1 MMKKISRRSFLQVC
15 GITAATAALT
25 ACGGGKTETAKKDD
39 VHEAVTFMAPYKEIE
54 AFIEQVH
61 SVYPEVNI
69 EVVPYSG
76 DNTTTCLQNM
86 FAAGDLPDVCT
97 LTYYDPRIDLVSD
110 KLLDLSGYDFTD
122 NYVES
127 RLQDVFDN
135 GAIYLLPST
144 YNCYGITY
152 NKTLLREHG
161 WKLPNSFAELEELA
175 AKAKE
180 AGVDLCLPQIQYPG
194 YGFQYLCNIADA
206 DFLGTLDGRLWQKD
220 YLSGKANVSNTPG
233 MMQAMAYV
241 QKWKDIG
248 MLNDTGDALDDNV
261 TRQRMT
267 EGNTL
272 FLMGGTNGIVEADGN
287 ADKYGLM
294 PFLSEDGTQNVF
306 VLNVN
311 RFYGLNK
318 KLEQNPQK
326 LEDALKVMRVL
337 STVAG
342 TSALQPATALK
353 SSLLPFKDA
362 KADGTYYADIADALN
377 AGNTA
382 PFIYSGWE
390 NTIVTTGLKMLD
402 FMKGNATMEDV
413 IRQLDED
420 QDSVVNNTP
429 DTITTVTEELSQEDC
444 AMLVGRC
451 FAQATG
457 SDLAL
462 VSLSTWIPGNPTDQ
476 NHHGVAAKLY
486 AKGIT
491 DYDLSVILPTGWNRT
506 IQTVTLTGQQINDL
520 LATGYDAY
528 GNGKGYPY
536 VLVSPVQPE
545 AGKTYQ
551 VAICGVSD
559 QLAAETTV
567 TDSGVVGMDAAKAF
581 FGAYTTISRADTAWS

>member
-1 MMKKISRRSFLQVC
+1 MKKISRCSFLQVV
-15 GITAATAALT
+15 GLLAATAALT
-25 ACGGGKTETAKKDD
+25 ACGGKTETVKKDD
-39 VHEAVTFMAPYKEIE
+39 THEVITFMAPYMEEE

-69 EVVPYSG
+69 EIVPYSG

-86 FAAGDLPDVCT
+86 FEANDLPDICT
-97 LTYYDPRIDLVSD
+97 LTVYDPMTYHVSD

-127 RLQDVFDN
+127 RLQEVSDN
-135 GAIYLLPST
+135 GAIYLLPSS

-161 WKLPNSFAELEELA
+161 WELPNSFAELEALA
-175 AKAKE
+175 AEAKE

-206 DFLGTLDGRLWQKD
+206 DFLGTLDGKLWQKD
-220 YLSGKANVSNTPG
+220 YLSGEANVSNTPG

-248 MLNDTGDALDDNV
+248 MLNDSGDALDDNV

-272 FLMGGTNGIVEADGN
+272 FLIGGTNGIVESDDN
-287 ADKYGLM
+287 ADKFGLM
-294 PFLSEDGTQNVF
+294 PYLSEDGTQNVF
-306 VLNVN
+306 VLKVN

-342 TSALQPATALK
+342 TSALLAESSRK
-353 SSLLPFKDA
+353 NSLLPFKDA
-362 KADGTYYADIADALN
+362 KADDTYYADIANALN

-402 FMKGNATMEDV
+402 FIKGDATMEDV
-413 IRQLDED
+413 IRQMDED
-420 QDSVVNNTP
+420 QDSVVHNTP
-429 DTITTVTEELSQEDC
+429 DVITTVTEELSQEDC

-462 VSLSTWIPGNPTDQ
+462 VSLSTWIPGNPSEQ

-559 QLAAETTV
+559 QLAAEATV

-581 FGAYTTISRADTAWS
+581 FGGYTTISRADTAWN

>member
-1 MMKKISRRSFLQVC
+1 MKKISRRSFLQVV
-15 GITAATAALT
+15 GLLAATAALT
-25 ACGGGKTETAKKDD
+25 ACGGKTETVKKDD
-39 VHEAVTFMAPYKEIE
+39 THEVITFMAPYMEEE

-69 EVVPYSG
+69 EIVPYSG

-86 FAAGDLPDVCT
+86 FEANDLPDICT
-97 LTYYDPRIDLVSD
+97 LAVYDPMTDHVSD

-127 RLQDVFDN
+127 RLQDVSDN
-135 GAIYLLPST
+135 GAIYLLPSS

-161 WKLPNSFAELEELA
+161 WELPNSFAELEALA
-175 AKAKE
+175 AEAKE

-206 DFLGTLDGRLWQKD
+206 DFLGTLDGKLWQKD

-248 MLNDTGDALDDNV
+248 MLNDSGDVLDDNV
-261 TRQRMT
+261 TRQRMA

-272 FLMGGTNGIVEADGN
+272 FLMGGTNGIVESDDN
-287 ADKYGLM
+287 ADKFGLM
-294 PFLSEDGTQNVF
+294 PYLSEDGTQNVF
-306 VLNVN
+306 VLKVN

-337 STVAG
+337 STVEG
-342 TSALQPATALK
+342 SSALIPAKTLK

-362 KADGTYYADIADALN
+362 KAEGTYYADVADALN

-390 NTIVTTGLKMLD
+390 NTIVTTGTKMLD
-402 FMKGNATMEDV
+402 FIKGDATMEDV

-420 QDSVVNNTP
+420 QDSVVNNAP

-536 VLVSPVQPE
+536 VMASPVQPE
-545 AGKTYQ
+545 ADKTYQ

-559 QLAAETTV
+559 QLAAEADV
-567 TDSGVVGMDAAKAF
+567 VDSGVVGMDAAKAF
-581 FGAYTTISRADTAWS
+581 FGAYTSISRADTAWS

>member
-1 MMKKISRRSFLQVC
+1 MMKKISRRSFLQVV
-15 GITAATAALT
+15 GLLAATAALT
-25 ACGGGKTETAKKDD
+25 ACGGKTETVKKDD
-39 VHEAVTFMAPYKEIE
+39 THEVITFMAPYMEEE

-69 EVVPYSG
+69 EIVPYSG

-86 FAAGDLPDVCT
+86 FEANDLPDICT
-97 LTYYDPRIDLVSD
+97 LAVYDPMTDHVSD

-127 RLQDVFDN
+127 RLQDVSDN
-135 GAIYLLPST
+135 GAIYLLPSS

-161 WKLPNSFAELEELA
+161 WELPNSFAELEALA
-175 AKAKE
+175 AEAKE

-206 DFLGTLDGRLWQKD
+206 DFLGTLDGKLWQKD

-233 MMQAMAYV
+233 MMQAIAYV

-248 MLNDTGDALDDNV
+248 MLNDSGDVLDDNV
-261 TRQRMT
+261 TRQRMA

-272 FLMGGTNGIVEADGN
+272 FLMGGTNGIVESDDN
-287 ADKYGLM
+287 ADKFGLM
-294 PFLSEDGTQNVF
+294 PYLSVDGTQNVF
-306 VLNVN
+306 VLKVN

-337 STVAG
+337 STVEG
-342 TSALQPATALK
+342 SSALIPAKTLK

-362 KADGTYYADIADALN
+362 KAEGTYYADVADALN

-390 NTIVTTGLKMLD
+390 NTIVTTGTKMLD
-402 FMKGNATMEDV
+402 FIKGDATMEDV

-420 QDSVVNNTP
+420 QDSVVNNAP

-536 VLVSPVQPE
+536 VMASPVQPE
-545 AGKTYQ
+545 ADKAYQ

-559 QLAAETTV
+559 QLAAEADV
-567 TDSGVVGMDAAKAF
+567 VDSGVVGMDAAKAF
-581 FGAYTTISRADTAWS
+581 FGAYTSISRADTAWS

>member
-1 MMKKISRRSFLQVC
+1 MMKKISRRSFLQVV
-15 GITAATAALT
+15 GLLAATAALT
-25 ACGGGKTETAKKDD
+25 ACGGKTETVKKDD
-39 VHEAVTFMAPYKEIE
+39 THEVITFMAPYMEEE

-69 EVVPYSG
+69 EIVPYSG

-86 FAAGDLPDVCT
+86 FEANDLPDICT
-97 LTYYDPRIDLVSD
+97 LAVYDPMTDHVSD

-127 RLQDVFDN
+127 RLQDVSDN
-135 GAIYLLPST
+135 GAIYLLPSS

-161 WKLPNSFAELEELA
+161 WELPNSFAELEALA
-175 AKAKE
+175 AEAKE

-206 DFLGTLDGRLWQKD
+206 DFLGTLDGKLWQKD

-248 MLNDTGDALDDNV
+248 MLNDSGDVLDDNV
-261 TRQRMT
+261 TRQRMA

-272 FLMGGTNGIVEADGN
+272 FLMGGTNGIVESDDN
-287 ADKYGLM
+287 ADKFGLM
-294 PFLSEDGTQNVF
+294 PYLSEDGTQNVF
-306 VLNVN
+306 VLKVN

-326 LEDALKVMRVL
+326 LEDALNVMRVL
-337 STVAG
+337 STVEG
-342 TSALQPATALK
+342 SSALIPAKTLK

-362 KADGTYYADIADALN
+362 KAEGTYYADVADALN

-390 NTIVTTGLKMLD
+390 NTIVTTGTKMLD
-402 FMKGNATMEDV
+402 FIKGDATMEDV

-420 QDSVVNNTP
+420 QDSVVNNAP

-536 VLVSPVQPE
+536 VMASPVQPE
-545 AGKTYQ
+545 ADKTYQ

-559 QLAAETTV
+559 QLAAEADV
-567 TDSGVVGMDAAKAF
+567 VDSGVVGMDAAKAF
-581 FGAYTTISRADTAWS
+581 FGAYTSISRADTAWS

>member
-1 MMKKISRRSFLQVC
+1 MKKISRRSFLQVV
-15 GITAATAALT
+15 GLLAATAALT
-25 ACGGGKTETAKKDD
+25 ACGGKTETVKKDD
-39 VHEAVTFMAPYKEIE
+39 THEVITFMAPYMEEE

-69 EVVPYSG
+69 EIVPYSG

-86 FAAGDLPDVCT
+86 FEANDLPDICT
-97 LTYYDPRIDLVSD
+97 LTVYDPMTYHVSD

-127 RLQDVFDN
+127 RLQEVSDN
-135 GAIYLLPST
+135 GAIYLLPSS

-161 WKLPNSFAELEELA
+161 WELPNSFAELEALA
-175 AKAKE
+175 AEAKE

-206 DFLGTLDGRLWQKD
+206 DFLGTLDGKLWQKD
-220 YLSGKANVSNTPG
+220 YLSGEANVSNTPG

-248 MLNDTGDALDDNV
+248 MLNDSGDALDDNV

-272 FLMGGTNGIVEADGN
+272 FLIGGTNGIVESDDN
-287 ADKYGLM
+287 ADKFGLM
-294 PFLSEDGTQNVF
+294 PYLSEDGTQNVF
-306 VLNVN
+306 VLKVN

-337 STVAG
+337 STVEG
-342 TSALQPATALK
+342 SSALIPAKTVK
-353 SSLLPFKDA
+353 CSLLPFKDA
-362 KADGTYYADIADALN
+362 KADDTYYADVADVLN

-390 NTIVTTGLKMLD
+390 NTIVTTGTKMLD
-402 FMKGNATMEDV
+402 FIKGDATMEDV
-413 IRQLDED
+413 IRQMDED

-536 VLVSPVQPE
+536 VMASPVQPE
-545 AGKTYQ
+545 ADKTYQ

-559 QLAAETTV
+559 QLAAEADV
-567 TDSGVVGMDAAKAF
+567 VDSGVVGMDAAKAF
-581 FGAYTTISRADTAWS
+581 FGAYTSISRADTAWS

>member
-1 MMKKISRRSFLQVC
+1 MKKISRRSFLQIV
-15 GITAATAALT
+15 GVLAATAALT
-25 ACGGGKTETAKKDD
+25 ACGGKTETVKKDD
-39 VHEAVTFMAPYKEIE
+39 THEVITFMAPYMEEE

-69 EVVPYSG
+69 EIVPYSG

-86 FAAGDLPDVCT
+86 FEANDLPDICT
-97 LTYYDPRIDLVSD
+97 LTVYDPMTDHVSD
-110 KLLDLSGYDFTD
+110 KMLDLSGYDFTD

-127 RLQDVFDN
+127 RLQEVSDN
-135 GAIYLLPST
+135 GAIYLLPSS

-161 WKLPNSFAELEELA
+161 WELPNSFAELEALA
-175 AKAKE
+175 AEAKE

-206 DFLGTLDGRLWQKD
+206 DFLGTLDGKLWQKD
-220 YLSGKANVSNTPG
+220 YLSGEANVSNTPG

-248 MLNDTGDALDDNV
+248 MLNDSGDALDDNV

-272 FLMGGTNGIVEADGN
+272 FLIGGTNGIVESDDN
-287 ADKYGLM
+287 ADKFGLM
-294 PFLSEDGTQNVF
+294 PYLSEDGTQNVF
-306 VLNVN
+306 VLKVN

-337 STVAG
+337 STVEG
-342 TSALQPATALK
+342 SSALIPAKTLK
-353 SSLLPFKDA
+353 CSLLPFKDA
-362 KADGTYYADIADALN
+362 KADDTYYADVADVLN

-390 NTIVTTGLKMLD
+390 NTIVTTGTKMLD
-402 FMKGNATMEDV
+402 FIKGDATMEDV
-413 IRQLDED
+413 IRQMDED

-536 VLVSPVQPE
+536 VMASPVQPE
-545 AGKTYQ
+545 ADKTYQ

-559 QLAAETTV
+559 QLAAEADV
-567 TDSGVVGMDAAKAF
+567 VDSGVVGMDAAKAF
-581 FGAYTTISRADTAWS
+581 FGAYTSISRADTAWS

>member
-1 MMKKISRRSFLQVC
+1 MMKKISRCSFLQVV
-15 GITAATAALT
+15 GLLAATAALT
-25 ACGGGKTETAKKDD
+25 ACGGKTETVKKDD
-39 VHEAVTFMAPYKEIE
+39 THEVITFMAPYMEEE

-69 EVVPYSG
+69 EIVPYSG

-86 FAAGDLPDVCT
+86 FEANDLPDICT
-97 LTYYDPRIDLVSD
+97 LTVYDPMTYHVSD

-127 RLQDVFDN
+127 RLQEVSDN
-135 GAIYLLPST
+135 GAIYLLPSS

-161 WKLPNSFAELEELA
+161 WELPNSFAELEALA
-175 AKAKE
+175 AEAKE

-206 DFLGTLDGRLWQKD
+206 DFLGTLDGKLWQKD
-220 YLSGKANVSNTPG
+220 YLSGEANVSNTPG

-248 MLNDTGDALDDNV
+248 MLNDSGDALDDNV

-272 FLMGGTNGIVEADGN
+272 FLIGGTNGIVESDDN
-287 ADKYGLM
+287 ADKFGLM
-294 PFLSEDGTQNVF
+294 PYLSEDGTRNVF
-306 VLNVN
+306 VLKVN

-337 STVAG
+337 STVEG
-342 TSALQPATALK
+342 SSALIPAKTLK
-353 SSLLPFKDA
+353 CSLLPFKDA
-362 KADGTYYADIADALN
+362 KADDTYYADVADVLN

-390 NTIVTTGLKMLD
+390 NTIVTTGTKMLD
-402 FMKGNATMEDV
+402 FIKGDATMEDV
-413 IRQLDED
+413 IRQMDED

-536 VLVSPVQPE
+536 VMASPVQPE
-545 AGKTYQ
+545 ADKTYQ

-559 QLAAETTV
+559 QLAAEADV
-567 TDSGVVGMDAAKAF
+567 VDSGVVGMDAAKAF
-581 FGAYTTISRADTAWS
+581 FGAYTSISRADTAWS

>member
-1 MMKKISRRSFLQVC
+1 MQVC
-15 GITAATAALT
+15 GITAATAAMT
-25 ACGGGKTETAKKDD
+25 ACGGKTETAKKDD
-39 VHEAVTFMAPYKEIE
+39 VHEAVTFMAPYMEVE

-61 SVYPEVNI
+61 SVYPEVNVEI
-69 EVVPYSG
+69 VPYSG
-76 DNTTTCLQNM
+76 DNITTCLQNM

-127 RLQDVFDN
+127 RLQDVSDS

-152 NKTLLREHG
+152 NKTLLKKYG
-161 WKLPNSFAELEELA
+161 WELPNSFAELEELA
-175 AKAKE
+175 AKAKKAE
-180 AGVDLCLPQIQYPG
+180 VDLCLPQIQYPG

-206 DFLGTLDGRLWQKD
+206 DFLGTLDGRLWQRD

-233 MMQAMAYV
+233 LMQAMAYV

-261 TRQRMT
+261 TRQRMAD
-267 EGNTL
+267 GNIL

-294 PFLSEDGTQNVF
+294 PYLSE
-306 VLNVN
+306 
-311 RFYGLNK
+311 
-318 KLEQNPQK
+318 
-326 LEDALKVMRVL
+326 
-337 STVAG
+337 
-342 TSALQPATALK
+342 
-353 SSLLPFKDA
+353 
-362 KADGTYYADIADALN
+362 DGTYYADIADAMN

-429 DTITTVTEELSQEDC
+429 DTITTVTEKLSQEDC

-451 FAQATG
+451 FTQATG

-462 VSLSTWIPGNPTDQ
+462 VSLST
-476 NHHGVAAKLY
+476 
-486 AKGIT
+486 
-491 DYDLSVILPTGWNRT
+491 
-506 IQTVTLTGQQINDL
+506 
-520 LATGYDAY
+520 
-528 GNGKGYPY
+528 
-536 VLVSPVQPE
+536 
-545 AGKTYQ
+545 
-551 VAICGVSD
+551 
-559 QLAAETTV
+559 
-567 TDSGVVGMDAAKAF
+567 
-581 FGAYTTISRADTAWS
+581 

>member
-39 VHEAVTFMAPYKEIE
+39 AHEAITFMAPYKEIE

-61 SVYPEVNI
+61 NVYPEVNI

-152 NKTLLREHG
+152 NKTLLKKYG
-161 WKLPNSFAELEELA
+161 WELPNSFAELEELA
-175 AKAKE
+175 AKAKKAE
-180 AGVDLCLPQIQYPG
+180 VDLCLPQIQYPG

-206 DFLGTLDGRLWQKD
+206 DFLGTLDGRLWQRD
-220 YLSGKANVSNTPG
+220 YLSGKA
-233 MMQAMAYV
+233 
-241 QKWKDIG
+241 
-248 MLNDTGDALDDNV
+248 
-261 TRQRMT
+261 
-267 EGNTL
+267 
-272 FLMGGTNGIVEADGN
+272 
-287 ADKYGLM
+287 
-294 PFLSEDGTQNVF
+294 SEDGTQNVF

-318 KLEQNPQK
+318 KLEQDPQK

-462 VSLSTWIPGNPTDQ
+462 VSLSTWISGNPSEQ
-476 NHHGVAAKLY
+476 NRQGVAAKLY

-536 VLVSPVQPE
+536 VLVSPVQPD

>member
-1 MMKKISRRSFLQVC
+1 MMKKISRRSFLQVV
-15 GITAATAALT
+15 GLLAVTAALT
-25 ACGGGKTETAKKDD
+25 ACGGKTETVKKDD
-39 VHEAVTFMAPYKEIE
+39 THEVITFMAPYMEEE

-69 EVVPYSG
+69 EIVPYSG

-86 FAAGDLPDVCT
+86 FEANDLPDICT
-97 LTYYDPRIDLVSD
+97 LTVYDPMTYHVSD

-127 RLQDVFDN
+127 RLQEVSDN
-135 GAIYLLPST
+135 GAIYLLPSS

-161 WKLPNSFAELEELA
+161 WELPNSFAELEALA
-175 AKAKE
+175 AEAKE

-206 DFLGTLDGRLWQKD
+206 DFLGTLDGKLWQKD
-220 YLSGKANVSNTPG
+220 YLSGEANVSNTPG

-248 MLNDTGDALDDNV
+248 MLNDSGDALDDNV

-272 FLMGGTNGIVEADGN
+272 FLIGGTNGIVESDDN
-287 ADKYGLM
+287 ADKFGLM
-294 PFLSEDGTQNVF
+294 PYLSEDGTQNVF
-306 VLNVN
+306 VLKVN

-337 STVAG
+337 STVEG
-342 TSALQPATALK
+342 SSALIPAKTLK
-353 SSLLPFKDA
+353 CSLLPFKDA
-362 KADGTYYADIADALN
+362 KADDTYYADVADVLN

-390 NTIVTTGLKMLD
+390 NTIVTTGTKMLD
-402 FMKGNATMEDV
+402 FIKGDATMEDV
-413 IRQLDED
+413 IRQMDED

-536 VLVSPVQPE
+536 VMASPVQPE
-545 AGKTYQ
+545 ADKTYQ

-559 QLAAETTV
+559 QLAAEADV
-567 TDSGVVGMDAAKAF
+567 VDSGVVGMDAAKAF
-581 FGAYTTISRADTAWS
+581 FGAYTSISRADTAWS

>member
-1 MMKKISRRSFLQVC
+1 MKKISRRSFLQVV
-15 GITAATAALT
+15 GLLAATAALT
-25 ACGGGKTETAKKDD
+25 ACGGKTETVKKDD
-39 VHEAVTFMAPYKEIE
+39 THEVITFMAPYMEEE

-86 FAAGDLPDVCT
+86 FEANDLPDICT
-97 LTYYDPRIDLVSD
+97 LTVYDPMTYHVSD

-127 RLQDVFDN
+127 RLQEVSDN
-135 GAIYLLPST
+135 GAIYLLPSS

-161 WKLPNSFAELEELA
+161 WELPNSFAELEALA
-175 AKAKE
+175 AEAKE

-206 DFLGTLDGRLWQKD
+206 DFLGTLDGKLWQKD
-220 YLSGKANVSNTPG
+220 YLSGEANVSNTPG

-248 MLNDTGDALDDNV
+248 MLNDSGDALDDNV

-272 FLMGGTNGIVEADGN
+272 FLIGGTNGIVESDDN
-287 ADKYGLM
+287 ADKFGLM
-294 PFLSEDGTQNVF
+294 PYLSEDGTQNVF
-306 VLNVN
+306 VLKVN

-337 STVAG
+337 STVEG
-342 TSALQPATALK
+342 SSALIPAKTLK
-353 SSLLPFKDA
+353 CSLLPFKDA
-362 KADGTYYADIADALN
+362 KADDTYYADVADVLN

-390 NTIVTTGLKMLD
+390 NTIVTTGTKMLD
-402 FMKGNATMEDV
+402 FIKGDATMEDV
-413 IRQLDED
+413 IRQMDED

-536 VLVSPVQPE
+536 VMASPVQPE
-545 AGKTYQ
+545 ADKTYQ

-559 QLAAETTV
+559 QLAAEADV
-567 TDSGVVGMDAAKAF
+567 VDSGVVGMDAAKAF
-581 FGAYTTISRADTAWS
+581 FGAYTSISRADTAWS

>member
-1 MMKKISRRSFLQVC
+1 MKKISRRSFLQVV
-15 GITAATAALT
+15 GLLAATAALT
-25 ACGGGKTETAKKDD
+25 ACGGKTETVKKDD
-39 VHEAVTFMAPYKEIE
+39 THEVITFMAPYMEEE

-69 EVVPYSG
+69 EIVPYSG

-86 FAAGDLPDVCT
+86 FEANDLPDICT
-97 LTYYDPRIDLVSD
+97 LTVYDPMTYHVSD

-127 RLQDVFDN
+127 RLQEVSDN
-135 GAIYLLPST
+135 GAIYLLPSS

-161 WKLPNSFAELEELA
+161 WELPNSFAELEALA
-175 AKAKE
+175 AEAKE

-206 DFLGTLDGRLWQKD
+206 DFLGTLDGKLWQKD
-220 YLSGKANVSNTPG
+220 YLSGEANVSNTPG

-248 MLNDTGDALDDNV
+248 MLNDSGDALDDNV

-272 FLMGGTNGIVEADGN
+272 FLIGGTNGIVESDDN
-287 ADKYGLM
+287 ADKFGLM
-294 PFLSEDGTQNVF
+294 PYLSEDGTQNVF
-306 VLNVN
+306 VLKVN

-318 KLEQNPQK
+318 KLEQNLQK

-337 STVAG
+337 STVEG
-342 TSALQPATALK
+342 SSALIPAKTLK
-353 SSLLPFKDA
+353 CSLLPFKDA
-362 KADGTYYADIADALN
+362 KADDTYYADVADVLN

-390 NTIVTTGLKMLD
+390 NTIVTTGTKMLD
-402 FMKGNATMEDV
+402 FIKGDATMEDV
-413 IRQLDED
+413 IRQMDED

-536 VLVSPVQPE
+536 VMASPVQPE
-545 AGKTYQ
+545 ADKTYQ

-559 QLAAETTV
+559 QLAAEADV
-567 TDSGVVGMDAAKAF
+567 VDSGVVGMDAAKAF
-581 FGAYTTISRADTAWS
+581 FGAYTSISRADTAWS

>member
-1 MMKKISRRSFLQVC
+1 MKKISRRSFLQVV
-15 GITAATAALT
+15 GLLAATAALT
-25 ACGGGKTETAKKDD
+25 ACGGKTETVKKDD
-39 VHEAVTFMAPYKEIE
+39 THEVITFMAPYMEEE

-69 EVVPYSG
+69 EIVPYSG

-86 FAAGDLPDVCT
+86 FEANDLPDICT
-97 LTYYDPRIDLVSD
+97 LAVYDPMTDHVSD

-127 RLQDVFDN
+127 RLQDVSDN
-135 GAIYLLPST
+135 GAIYLLPSS

-161 WKLPNSFAELEELA
+161 WELPNSFAELEALA
-175 AKAKE
+175 AEAKE

-206 DFLGTLDGRLWQKD
+206 DFLGTLDGKLWQKD
-220 YLSGKANVSNTPG
+220 YLSGKANVSNTLG

-248 MLNDTGDALDDNV
+248 MLNDSGDVLDDNV
-261 TRQRMT
+261 TRQRMA

-272 FLMGGTNGIVEADGN
+272 FLMGGTNGIVESDDN
-287 ADKYGLM
+287 ADKFGLM
-294 PFLSEDGTQNVF
+294 PYLSVDGTQNVF
-306 VLNVN
+306 VLKVN

-337 STVAG
+337 STVEG
-342 TSALQPATALK
+342 SRALIPAKTLK

-362 KADGTYYADIADALN
+362 KAEGTYYADVADVLN

-390 NTIVTTGLKMLD
+390 NTIVTTGTKMLD
-402 FMKGNATMEDV
+402 FIKGDATMEDV

-420 QDSVVNNTP
+420 QDSVVNNAP

-536 VLVSPVQPE
+536 VMASPVQPE
-545 AGKTYQ
+545 ADKTYQ

-559 QLAAETTV
+559 QLAAEADV
-567 TDSGVVGMDAAKAF
+567 VDSGVVGMDAAKAF
-581 FGAYTTISRADTAWS
+581 FGAYTSISRADTAWS

>member
-1 MMKKISRRSFLQVC
+1 MMKKISRRSFLQVV
-15 GITAATAALT
+15 GLLAATAALT
-25 ACGGGKTETAKKDD
+25 ACGGKTETVKKDD
-39 VHEAVTFMAPYKEIE
+39 THEVITFMAPYMEEE

-69 EVVPYSG
+69 EIVPYSG

-86 FAAGDLPDVCT
+86 FEANDLPDICT
-97 LTYYDPRIDLVSD
+97 LAVYDPMTDHVSD

-127 RLQDVFDN
+127 RLQDVSDN
-135 GAIYLLPST
+135 GAIYLLPSS

-161 WKLPNSFAELEELA
+161 WELPNSFAELEALA
-175 AKAKE
+175 AEAKE

-206 DFLGTLDGRLWQKD
+206 DFLGTLDGKLWQKD

-248 MLNDTGDALDDNV
+248 MLNDSGDVLDDNV
-261 TRQRMT
+261 TRQRMA

-272 FLMGGTNGIVEADGN
+272 FLMGGTNGIVESDDN
-287 ADKYGLM
+287 ADKFGLM
-294 PFLSEDGTQNVF
+294 PYLSVDGTQNVF
-306 VLNVN
+306 VLKVN

-337 STVAG
+337 STVEG
-342 TSALQPATALK
+342 SSVLIPAKTLK

-362 KADGTYYADIADALN
+362 KAEGTYYADVADALN

-390 NTIVTTGLKMLD
+390 NTIVTTGTKMLD
-402 FMKGNATMEDV
+402 FIKGDATMEDV

-420 QDSVVNNTP
+420 QDSVVNNAP

-506 IQTVTLTGQQINDL
+506 IQTVSLTGQQISGL
-520 LATGYDAY
+520 LASGYDAY

-581 FGAYTTISRADTAWS
+581 FGAYTTISRADTAWN

>member
-1 MMKKISRRSFLQVC
+1 MMKKISRCSFLQVV
-15 GITAATAALT
+15 GLLAATAALT
-25 ACGGGKTETAKKDD
+25 ACGGKTETVKKDD
-39 VHEAVTFMAPYKEIE
+39 THEVITFMAPYMEEE

-69 EVVPYSG
+69 EIVPYSG

-86 FAAGDLPDVCT
+86 FEANDLPDICT
-97 LTYYDPRIDLVSD
+97 LTVYDPMTDHVSN

-127 RLQDVFDN
+127 RLQEVSDN
-135 GAIYLLPST
+135 GAIYLLPSS

-161 WKLPNSFAELEELA
+161 WELPNSFAELEALA
-175 AKAKE
+175 AEAKE

-206 DFLGTLDGRLWQKD
+206 DFLGTLDGKLWQKD
-220 YLSGKANVSNTPG
+220 YLSGEANVSNTPG

-248 MLNDTGDALDDNV
+248 MLNDSGDALDDNV

-272 FLMGGTNGIVEADGN
+272 FLIGGTNGIVESDDN
-287 ADKYGLM
+287 ADKFGLM
-294 PFLSEDGTQNVF
+294 PYLSEDGTQNVF
-306 VLNVN
+306 VLKVN

-337 STVAG
+337 STVEG
-342 TSALQPATALK
+342 SSALIPAKTLK
-353 SSLLPFKDA
+353 CSLLPFKDA
-362 KADGTYYADIADALN
+362 KADDTYYADVADVLN

-390 NTIVTTGLKMLD
+390 NTIVTTGTKMLD
-402 FMKGNATMEDV
+402 FIKGDATMEDV
-413 IRQLDED
+413 IRQMDED

-536 VLVSPVQPE
+536 VMASPVQPE
-545 AGKTYQ
+545 ADKAYQ

-559 QLAAETTV
+559 QLAAEADV
-567 TDSGVVGMDAAKAF
+567 VDSGVVGMDAAKAF
-581 FGAYTTISRADTAWS
+581 FGAYTSISRADTAWS

>member
-1 MMKKISRRSFLQVC
+1 MKKISRCSFLQVV
-15 GITAATAALT
+15 GLLAATAALT
-25 ACGGGKTETAKKDD
+25 ACGGKTETVKKDD
-39 VHEAVTFMAPYKEIE
+39 THEVITFMAPYMEEE

-69 EVVPYSG
+69 EIVPYSG

-86 FAAGDLPDVCT
+86 FEANDLPDICT
-97 LTYYDPRIDLVSD
+97 LTVYDPMTYHVSD

-127 RLQDVFDN
+127 RLQEVSDN
-135 GAIYLLPST
+135 GAIYLLPSS

-161 WKLPNSFAELEELA
+161 WELPNSFAELEALA
-175 AKAKE
+175 AEAKE

-206 DFLGTLDGRLWQKD
+206 DFLGTLDGKLWQKD
-220 YLSGKANVSNTPG
+220 YLSGEANVSNTPG

-248 MLNDTGDALDDNV
+248 MLNDSGDALDDNV

-272 FLMGGTNGIVEADGN
+272 FLIGGTNGIVESDDN
-287 ADKYGLM
+287 ADKFGLM
-294 PFLSEDGTQNVF
+294 PYLSEDGTQNVF
-306 VLNVN
+306 VLKVN

-337 STVAG
+337 STVEG
-342 TSALQPATALK
+342 SSALIPAKTLK
-353 SSLLPFKDA
+353 CSLLPFKDA
-362 KADGTYYADIADALN
+362 KADDTCYADVADVLN

-390 NTIVTTGLKMLD
+390 NTIVTTGTKMLD
-402 FMKGNATMEDV
+402 FIKGDATMEDV
-413 IRQLDED
+413 IRQMDED

-536 VLVSPVQPE
+536 VMASPVQPE
-545 AGKTYQ
+545 ADKTYQ

-559 QLAAETTV
+559 QLAAEADV
-567 TDSGVVGMDAAKAF
+567 VDSGVVGMDAAKAF
-581 FGAYTTISRADTAWS
+581 FGAYTSISRADTAWS

>member
-1 MMKKISRRSFLQVC
+1 MMKKISRRSFLQVV
-15 GITAATAALT
+15 GLLAATAALT
-25 ACGGGKTETAKKDD
+25 ACGGKTETVKKDD
-39 VHEAVTFMAPYKEIE
+39 THEVITFMAPYMEEE

-69 EVVPYSG
+69 EIVPYSG

-86 FAAGDLPDVCT
+86 FEANDLPDICT
-97 LTYYDPRIDLVSD
+97 LAVYDPMTDHVSD

-127 RLQDVFDN
+127 RLQDVSDN
-135 GAIYLLPST
+135 GAIYLLPSS

-161 WKLPNSFAELEELA
+161 WELPNSFAELEALA
-175 AKAKE
+175 AEAKE

-206 DFLGTLDGRLWQKD
+206 DFLGTLDGKLWQKD
-220 YLSGKANVSNTPG
+220 YLSGKANVSNTLG

-248 MLNDTGDALDDNV
+248 MLNDSGDVLDDNV
-261 TRQRMT
+261 TRQRMA

-272 FLMGGTNGIVEADGN
+272 FLMGGTNGIVESDDN
-287 ADKYGLM
+287 ADKFGLM
-294 PFLSEDGTQNVF
+294 PYLSVDGTQNVF
-306 VLNVN
+306 VLKVN

-337 STVAG
+337 STVEG
-342 TSALQPATALK
+342 SSALIPAKTLK

-362 KADGTYYADIADALN
+362 KAEGTYYADVADALN

-390 NTIVTTGLKMLD
+390 NTIVTTGTKMLD
-402 FMKGNATMEDV
+402 FIKGDATMEDV

-528 GNGKGYPY
+528 SNGKGYPY
-536 VLVSPVQPE
+536 VMASPVQPE
-545 AGKTYQ
+545 ADKAYQ

-559 QLAAETTV
+559 QLAAEADV
-567 TDSGVVGMDAAKAF
+567 VDSGVVGMDAAKAF
-581 FGAYTTISRADTAWS
+581 FGAYTSISRADTAWS